1 MKKIFSAL
9 FVLAIASGCAVN
21 PIPKG
26 YTGPTA
32 LIKDSVGG
40 ESEDHPGTPMF
51 YVDKIDGQDI
61 SDSESES
68 RSNSRGNGFDMKA
81 ITSERLVPAKKM
93 KLFLVARN
101 AHAAP
106 IQEIFHSMRGK
117 NYKAEGAVDFEPKP
131 DGVYIVKG
139 AIGPSGTA
147 VWLEDFRSNE
157 IVTQKI
163 EAPQKK

>member
-1 MKKIFSAL
+1 MRKIIALL
-9 FVLAIASGCAVN
+9 FVLTIASGCAVS

-32 LIKDSVGG
+32 LIKDFVGV
-40 ESEDHPGTPMF
+40 ENDDHPGIPMF
-51 YVDKIDGQDI
+51 YVDKVDGQDI

-68 RSNSRGNGFDMKA
+68 RMNSRGNGFDMKSV
-81 ITSERLVPAKKM
+81 TSERLVPAKKM
-93 KLFLVARN
+93 KLSLVARN

-106 IQEIFHSMRGK
+106 IQEMFHALRGK
-117 NYKAEGAVDFEPKP
+117 NYKAQGVVDFEPKP

-139 AIGPSGTA
+139 IIGPNGTA
-147 VWLEDFRSNE
+147 VWLEDFLSKE
-157 IVTQKI
+157 IVSQKI